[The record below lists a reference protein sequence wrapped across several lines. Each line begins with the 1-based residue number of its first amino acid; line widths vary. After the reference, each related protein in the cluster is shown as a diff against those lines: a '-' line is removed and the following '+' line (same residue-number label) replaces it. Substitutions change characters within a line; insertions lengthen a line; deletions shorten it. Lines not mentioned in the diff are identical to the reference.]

1 MPNAAM
7 PAIIC
12 GHSLLIVFAA
22 LAIRRNDLPIGL
34 EFAILWQT
42 PQRKRARA
50 CKLTKSYRISGV
62 NGDAKR
68 GETNYRWRVAMNTIR
83 KFAIA
88 AALLAVAGLA
98 NQPMPHAEEAHA
110 VVTLKP
116 MSGPGASGKNQPFL
130 LDTKVGTKQAVSY
143 FFNEDGLCRLTVM
156 VAEAFNGEDVPLST
170 TVRFDV
176 AIGDGERAR
185 MDTAEGKSL
194 EFACQAHAQ
203 ELVVRAEVQIPAYP
217 SGT

>member
-1 MPNAAM
+1 
-7 PAIIC
+7 
-12 GHSLLIVFAA
+12 
-22 LAIRRNDLPIGL
+22 
-34 EFAILWQT
+34 
-42 PQRKRARA
+42 
-50 CKLTKSYRISGV
+50 
-62 NGDAKR
+62 
-68 GETNYRWRVAMNTIR
+68 MNTIR